1 MRRYGVPVLAL
12 AACTYPEKQ
21 FQGPYSCLGDP
32 PPTSADQLVTLQGQ
46 AVNPSDQMPLAGLS
60 VSLKD
65 RNLNAIDG
73 PITTEASGAFR
84 FSLSTSG
91 IPVDRVYLNATGAGR
106 VPTYYAPPRPLT
118 ESLQIG
124 LGVISTMQGE
134 SLALGA
140 LGMPFTPG
148 TGAVLFTIA
157 DCNDKPIA
165 NAVVTS
171 APTGAIRYFDGVQ
184 PSMTATRT
192 DAGGVAMVANLPPG
206 AVSLTVTV
214 DGMTFP
220 ARSFTVV
227 ADSFVQTVLTP

>member
-1 MRRYGVPVLAL
+1 MRRYGLSVLAL

-21 FQGPYSCLGDP
+21 FAGPYSCLGDP
-32 PPTSADQLVTLQGQ
+32 PPSSADPLVTLRGV
-46 AVNPSDQMPLAGLS
+46 AVNPSDQMPLAAMS

-73 PITTEASGAFR
+73 PITTDATGAFQ

-91 IPVDRVYLNATGAGR
+91 IPVDRVYLNATGSGR

-118 ESLQIG
+118 ESLQLG
-124 LGVISTMQGE
+124 LGVISIMQGE

-140 LGMPFTPG
+140 LGMPFTAG

-165 NAVVTS
+165 SATVTS
-171 APTGAIRYFDGVQ
+171 NPTGAIRYFNGVQ
-184 PSMTATRT
+184 PSMTAAAT

-206 AVSLTVTV
+206 PVSLTVTV
-214 DGMTFP
+214 NGMTFP

-227 ADSFVQTVLTP
+227 ADSFVQTLLTP

>member
-1 MRRYGVPVLAL
+1 MRRYGFMMLAL

-21 FQGPYSCLGDP
+21 FEGPYGCLGDP
-32 PPTSADQLVTLQGQ
+32 PPTAADPLVTLRGA
-46 AVNPSDQMPLAGLS
+46 AVNPSDQVPLAGMS

-73 PITTEASGAFR
+73 PITTDATGGFQ

-91 IPVDRVYLNATGAGR
+91 IPVDRVYLNATGSGR

-140 LGMPFTPG
+140 LGMPFTAG

-165 NAVVTS
+165 SATVTS
-171 APTGAIRYFDGVQ
+171 NPTGAIRYFNGVQ
-184 PSMTATRT
+184 PSMTAAAT

-206 AVSLTVTV
+206 PVSLTVTV
-214 DGMTFP
+214 NGMTFP

-227 ADSFVQTVLTP
+227 ADAFVQTVLTP